1 MQLNLVGC
9 SHHNASID
17 IRERLAFTGDQV
29 TDALRKL
36 RIRFPQA
43 EAVLLSTCNR
53 VELYTAAVDAESAP
67 SREQVVQF
75 LADYHGLV
83 VNDVANQVVAFTRE
97 DALRHLFSVA
107 ASLDSMVVGEP
118 QILAQV
124 KEAYRIATDGEY
136 TGPLT
141 NSAFQAAIRVARRV
155 TTETNIHKR
164 RVSIPSVAV
173 ADFAKSIFERFDDKL
188 VLLIG
193 AGEMGRET
201 AQYLVAEG
209 AKQIV
214 VMNRNCERGE
224 TLANEFSA
232 RVADWSELDELLVQS
247 DLIITTTSATT
258 PIVTVDRYQ
267 QIEARRY
274 QRPLFVLDLAVPR
287 DFEEAVGQRLGVYLY
302 SIDDL
307 QETCEANQRERD
319 KEWPRARKIIDE
331 ETRRFLADWNHRAT
345 GPTIKR
351 LREQANEIK
360 SLELDRL
367 LNKLDGALDGAD
379 PKVRKEIEISFD
391 RLVNKMLHPPLES
404 LRDEAETGNQGLL
417 DALSRLFKLQD

>member
-1 MQLNLVGC
+1 MQLSLVGC

-17 IRERLAFTGDQV
+17 IRERLAFTGEQV
-29 TDALRKL
+29 TDALHKL
-36 RIRFPQA
+36 RSRFPQA

-53 VELYTAAVDAESAP
+53 VELYTAAADAESAP

-83 VNDVANQVVAFTRE
+83 VDDVAQQVVAFTRE
-97 DALRHLFSVA
+97 EALRHLFSVA

-124 KEAYRIATDGEY
+124 KEAYRIATDREY

-155 TTETNIHKR
+155 TTETSIHKR

-193 AGEMGRET
+193 AGDMGRET

-214 VMNRNCERGE
+214 VMNRNRERAE
-224 TLANEFSA
+224 ILANEFAA

-247 DLIITTTSATT
+247 DLIVTTTSATE
-258 PIVTVDRYQ
+258 PIVTVDRYR
-267 QIEARRY
+267 QIEAQRY

-287 DFEEAVGQRLGVYLY
+287 DFEEAVGERLGVYLY

-331 ETRRFLADWNHRAT
+331 ETKRFLADWNHRAT

-367 LNKLDGALDGAD
+367 LNKLDGTD
-379 PKVRKEIEISFD
+379 PKARKEIEISFD

-417 DALSRLFKLQD
+417 EALSRLFKLQD